1 MKRDKLIKFI
11 LVFTLIT
18 LLFLSLIMII
28 SGHETDGKTG
38 LFIMVIGLGIQ
49 IFILYLYNR
58 KSR

>member
-49 IFILYLYNR
+49 IFILYMYNR

>member
-38 LFIMVIGLGIQ
+38 LFIMVVGLGIQ
-49 IFILYLYNR
+49 IFILYMYNR